1 MLGRSVMA
9 EFEHHPPGSVV
20 GAGYSRLKPGMIQMD
35 LTQADQVISTL
46 DALRP
51 TVIIHAAA
59 ERRPDVSE
67 NEPERTRL
75 LNVDATATL
84 AGWAHKNKA
93 WLILISTDYVFDG
106 KSPPYSVMAKPAP
119 INGYGASKLAAE
131 IAVQSAAPS
140 AAILRVPIL
149 YGPIERLDESAVT
162 VIVQAM
168 LLAKKR
174 GTPVEMDHW
183 AMRYPTFT
191 GDVAVVLRQM
201 LERHARGQALSG
213 IYHWSGIEAMT
224 KYDMALAC
232 APLIG
237 LEPARVKP
245 LVDPPQGTPRPKD
258 CHLDCSRLTTMGIGQ
273 QTLFRAGIKRV
284 IAPFLVSH

>member
-1 MLGRSVMA
+1 ME
-9 EFEHHPPGSVV
+9 EFENHPLGHVV
-20 GAGYSRLKPGMIQMD
+20 GVGYSRLKPGMIKMD

-46 DALRP
+46 NAIRP

-67 NEPERTRL
+67 KDPQRTTL
-75 LNVDATATL
+75 LNVTATATL
-84 AGWAHKNKA
+84 AEWAHKNKV

-106 KSPPYSVMAKPAP
+106 KYPPYSVLAKPAP

-131 IAVQSAAPS
+131 TAVQSAAPS

-149 YGPIERLDESAVT
+149 YGPVERLDESAVT
-162 VIVQAM
+162 VIAQAM
-168 LLAKKR
+168 LLAKKHD
-174 GTPVEMDHW
+174 TPVEMDHW
-183 AMRYPTFT
+183 AIRYPTFT

-201 LERHARGQALSG
+201 LERHVRGQVLSG
-213 IYHWSGIEAMT
+213 IYHWSGLEAMT

-237 LEPARVKP
+237 LESARIKARVDSAP
-245 LVDPPQGTPRPKD
+245 GTPRPKD

-284 IAPFLVSH
+284 IAPFLTTA